1 MIAGSGGLSVE
12 QGFFLV
18 GPEKLHADLLAGLL
32 LASERAGRG
41 PHHVVGVKVGG
52 FRRLWRASV
61 STEFGRGRVVIGAG
75 LREPLRTPVSRRLGG
90 VGVAHG
96 DGWALPTGAGCEW
109 LAATGELLDGEV

>member
-18 GPEKLHADLLAGLL
+18 GPEKLHA
-32 LASERAGRG
+32 SERAGRG

-52 FRRLWRASV
+52 FRRLRRASV

-96 DGWALPTGAGCEW
+96 DGWALPTGGGLRVAGCNRG
-109 LAATGELLDGEV
+109 ATRR